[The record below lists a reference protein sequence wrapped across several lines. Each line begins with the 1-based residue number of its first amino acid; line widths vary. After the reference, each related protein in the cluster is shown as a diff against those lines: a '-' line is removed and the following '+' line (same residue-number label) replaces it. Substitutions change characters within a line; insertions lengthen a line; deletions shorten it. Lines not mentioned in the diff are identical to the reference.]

1 MYVVYQMRYFNPQL
15 PLVFLKGPI
24 PAMIRYVVIDSSDS
38 FPYWTLNL
46 MEKLQI
52 NLPKETEFHELT
64 GSVILVL

>member
-1 MYVVYQMRYFNPQL
+1 
-15 PLVFLKGPI
+15 
-24 PAMIRYVVIDSSDS
+24 MIRYVVIDSSDS